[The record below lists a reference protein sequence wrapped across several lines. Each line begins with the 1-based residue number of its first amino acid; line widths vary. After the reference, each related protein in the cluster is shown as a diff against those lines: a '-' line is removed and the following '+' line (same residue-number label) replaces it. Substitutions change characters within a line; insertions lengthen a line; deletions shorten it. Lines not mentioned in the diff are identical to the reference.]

1 MEDDGFFDDCH
12 GMCNF
17 FLARY
22 CIAENGTVSIIPR
35 RACPPFPGQME
46 SFRRIW
52 SVDYCELV
60 FISIRHIRQEMQRIL
75 CRVAQSHGNF
85 AVKNTK
91 LQVPSCTWHFIKNTL
106 TAKGIV
112 SNTVK
117 FSQPRSFLS
126 WGLVYNSCRHTGY
139 LDVLRFDTVRK
150 LQVFR
155 ALFGNMAGFGV
166 RKKRPKYSD
175 GRFLL
180 ALNDVLNVVVCPSQE
195 LVDDDNTNCSSF
207 QRFGVTEDGIDL
219 AYDSSE
225 GTLQIVLRY
234 QKVVVTNKSIHSLA
248 EVGVAAVGVNA
259 TKISCACRN
268 MSAQSLEMLSCVAP
282 GMEFIDSMC
291 VMRVQDVDRSIGEIR
306 AKKVYKIHET
316 TRRTTK
322 VNVLEI
328 VTYTDIAFVFQQIQ
342 EMLE

>member
-1 MEDDGFFDDCH
+1 
-12 GMCNF
+12 
-17 FLARY
+17 
-22 CIAENGTVSIIPR
+22 
-35 RACPPFPGQME
+35 
-46 SFRRIW
+46 
-52 SVDYCELV
+52 
-60 FISIRHIRQEMQRIL
+60 MQRIL
-75 CRVAQSHGNF
+75 CRVAQSQGNF

-91 LQVPSCTWHFIKNTL
+91 LQVPSCTWHFIKDTL
-106 TAKGIV
+106 TTKGIE

-139 LDVLRFDTVRK
+139 LDVLRFDTVCK

-155 ALFGNMAGFGV
+155 AFFGNMAGFGV

-180 ALNDVLNVVVCPSQE
+180 TVNDVLNVVSCPSQE
-195 LVDDDNTNCSSF
+195 QVDDNNTNCLPF

-219 AYDSSE
+219 AYDASE

-234 QKVVVTNKSIHSLA
+234 RKVVVTSESIQSLA
-248 EVGVAAVGVNA
+248 DVGVAAVVGVN
-259 TKISCACRN
+259 KPKMGCALIN

-282 GMEFIDSMC
+282 GMEFIDNLY
-291 VMRVQDVDRSIGEIR
+291 VMRVQDVFKSTGEIR

-316 TRRTTK
+316 TRRTTN
-322 VNVLEI
+322 VNTMEL
-328 VTYTDIAFVFQQIQ
+328 VTYTDVAFVYQQIQ